1 MNELPIINLSSV
13 SSESISTLSEANRR
27 ALHNSIGQSFLAKNI
42 SIKSDSISMDIEI
55 NGRWQTVRLAIEPH
69 SQKLELPEA
78 IVKLDETGLK
88 LTLQTPKQGL
98 HIKATDQLLSL
109 LNFLKGDSIGPNIT
123 THAEIK
129 TTPASL
135 QLPKLDVSLAI
146 NPSLAKILA
155 AEPKLIAKLNANTA
169 QVLLTISDRFGE
181 QLLKQPIAKNKIT
194 QSLTNSFP
202 SMVLNFSEKA
212 PKIQHPVTKAAL
224 SLRNI
229 ELLSANT
236 QDKSWRAATLTSTM
250 HGLEI
255 SEKSKQYAIQL
266 KHSAKSML
274 TQATKLERP
283 TNEAPLKSGLSY
295 DKPLLNVS
303 FKDVKQAVRTAL
315 QNIIAAP
322 FMLIGEKNSKNT
334 VSSNVDIAAVVNKL
348 PTLNKT
354 SASQTLIYPEA
365 KNLKSEPIVQLFSQI
380 RQTIAFTS
388 QFTITAPLKV
398 PEHLL
403 ATTLFSQGNLKA
415 TPKTSMASSVSDPNK
430 LPSESMPSPKQE
442 SSLKQPKAKK
452 VNTEIDPNK
461 VQMASQGKIIPKEA
475 IQKTPLSSEVNSDKG
490 LSSSFVGD
498 KNANKSEQL
507 QTPKASTKKINTRS
521 TTSAS
526 SDLQSAVSQ
535 LHNKAGKEQIN
546 VKSGAASDTQSS
558 MQKTMGSITQQS
570 KIVAKNTNAIQQ
582 SFSPQSKIM
591 NDSNQVK
598 LPSQSVLSTIK
609 NHYVPSG
616 SLEKL
621 LIKPFIAEQH
631 IDKAEKLVPE
641 VSSEKINKLSR
652 FKDEKSP
659 DLSRLV
665 HHAFSRMIDEKQH
678 SSAQIANEL
687 NLPNPLASA
696 ATQTN
701 INTNLQNSSLLNNV
715 EKLLL
720 TFLSAPK
727 MMQNEN
733 NDSSTQAKFD
743 ALLKTLQPNFKAQ
756 NIGQLQQNIP
766 NLNSPLMSELVQLNN
781 SLQQNM
787 VQSASLNQNQ
797 NQSSDTQLLVSL
809 FLPTKLPDN
818 CKQTHLQI
826 GNYKKPAKGNL
837 PEKTVWYIRLH
848 FDYSSLGKLSVQAE
862 LMDKSLECQVTG
874 NSSQVCALAQPHL
887 DILRRKLS
895 AHGLKVGD
903 IELTEDSEKT
913 ELFFSQHTIVNI
925 QV

>member
-55 NGRWQTVRLAIEPH
+55 NGRWQTVRLAIEPQ

-229 ELLSANT
+229 ELLSTNT
-236 QDKSWRAATLTSTM
+236 QDKSWRAATPTSTM

-283 TNEAPLKSGLSY
+283 TNEAPLKSGLHY

-303 FKDVKQAVRTAL
+303 FKDVKQAVRAAL

-334 VSSNVDIAAVVNKL
+334 VSSNVDIAAVVKKL

-354 SASQTLIYPEA
+354 PAPQTFIYPEA
-365 KNLKSEPIVQLFSQI
+365 KNLKSEPIVKLFSQV
-380 RQTIAFTS
+380 RQTIAFTP
-388 QFTITAPLKV
+388 QFTIMAPLKV

-403 ATTLFSQGNLKA
+403 ATSLFSHENLKA

-442 SSLKQPKAKK
+442 SSLQQPKAKQVK
-452 VNTEIDPNK
+452 TEINPNK
-461 VQMASQGKIIPKEA
+461 VQMATQERFISKEA
-475 IQKTPLSSEVNSDKG
+475 IQRTSLSNEVNAEKG
-490 LSSSFVGD
+490 LITSFLGN

-507 QTPKASTKKINTRS
+507 QTTKNPINEVKTRTTTVASPHLHSALTQLNKEGKK
-521 TTSAS
+521 
-526 SDLQSAVSQ
+526 
-535 LHNKAGKEQIN
+535 QID
-546 VKSGAASDTQSS
+546 VKNGAASDTQSS
-558 MQKTMGSITQQS
+558 IQSSMSPITQQS
-570 KIVAKNTNAIQQ
+570 KNVAKNTNALLQ
-582 SFSPQSKIM
+582 SLSPQSEVM
-591 NDSNQVK
+591 NDSNQVR
-598 LPSQSVLSTIK
+598 LPSQNVLSIIK

-616 SLEKL
+616 SLEKR
-621 LIKPFIAEQH
+621 LIKPFISEQQ
-631 IDKAEKLVPE
+631 IDKTEKLMPE
-641 VSSEKINKLSR
+641 VSSEQINKLSR

-665 HHAFSRMIDEKQH
+665 HQAFSRMIDEKQH

-687 NLPNPLASA
+687 NLPNPLTSA
-696 ATQTN
+696 ATQSN
-701 INTNLQNSSLLNNV
+701 INTNLQSSSLLNNV

-727 MMQNEN
+727 MMQDEN
-733 NDSSTQAKFD
+733 NDRSTQAKLD

-756 NIGQLQQNIP
+756 NIGQLQQQIP
-766 NLNSPLMSELVQLNN
+766 NLNSSLMSELVQLNN

-787 VQSASLNQNQ
+787 LQSANINQNQ
-797 NQSSDTQLLVSL
+797 NQTSDTQLLVSL

-818 CKQTHLQI
+818 CQQTHLQI

-837 PEKTVWYIRLH
+837 PEKTVWYIRLN
-848 FDYSSLGKLSVQAE
+848 FDFASTGKLSVQAE
-862 LMDKSLECQVTG
+862 LMDKSLECQLTG
-874 NSSQVCALAQPHL
+874 NSSQVCAIAAPHL
-887 DILRRKLS
+887 DTLRRKLS
-895 AHGLKVGD
+895 AHGLQVGD
-903 IELTEDSEKT
+903 IELNEDSEKAD
-913 ELFFSQHTIVNI
+913 LFFTQHAIVNI

>member
-1 MNELPIINLSSV
+1 MNELPIINLNSV

-27 ALHNSIGQSFLAKNI
+27 ALHNSIEQSFLAKNI
-42 SIKSDSISMDIEI
+42 SIKSDSINMDIEI
-55 NGRWQTVRLAIEPH
+55 NGRWQTVRLAIEPQ

-88 LTLQTPKQGL
+88 LTLQTPKQGV

-135 QLPKLDVSLAI
+135 QLPKLDVNLAI
-146 NPSLAKILA
+146 NPSLAKILD

-169 QVLLTISDRFGE
+169 QILLTISDRFGE

-229 ELLSANT
+229 ELLSENT
-236 QDKSWRAATLTSTM
+236 QDKSWRAATPTPTM

-255 SEKSKQYAIQL
+255 SEKQKQYAIQL

-274 TQATKLERP
+274 TQATNLVRP
-283 TNEAPLKSGLSY
+283 TNEVPLKSGLNY

-322 FMLIGEKNSKNT
+322 FMLIGNKNNKNP
-334 VSSNVDIAAVVNKL
+334 VSSNVDTAAIASRILN
-348 PTLNKT
+348 LNKT
-354 SASQTLIYPEA
+354 SGSQALIYPEA

-380 RQTIAFTS
+380 RQTIAFTP
-388 QFTITAPLKV
+388 QFTVTTPLKV
-398 PEHLL
+398 PKHLL
-403 ATTLFSQGNLKA
+403 ATALFSQENLKA
-415 TPKTSMASSVSDPNK
+415 TPNLPPNSNASFTNK
-430 LPSESMPSPKQE
+430 LSSDAQSSIKQGT
-442 SSLKQPKAKK
+442 SLLQPR
-452 VNTEIDPNK
+452 TEHIKTGIGHSDT
-461 VQMASQGKIIPKEA
+461 QMATQEKITPKEA
-475 IQKTPLSSEVNSDKG
+475 IQKTLTPP
-490 LSSSFVGD
+490 FTGD
-498 KNANKSEQL
+498 
-507 QTPKASTKKINTRS
+507 
-521 TTSAS
+521 
-526 SDLQSAVSQ
+526 
-535 LHNKAGKEQIN
+535 NKANQSKQSQTSKTNIKEAKARSISSPIQQNVFSELHKTVKEQVDVSN
-546 VKSGAASDTQSS
+546 NAAHQNFSRLSEKVNDT
-558 MQKTMGSITQQS
+558 
-570 KIVAKNTNAIQQ
+570 
-582 SFSPQSKIM
+582 
-591 NDSNQVK
+591 NQAK
-598 LPSQSVLSTIK
+598 LPTQHVLSIIK
-609 NHYVPSG
+609 SHYSPSG

-621 LIKPFIAEQH
+621 LIKPFISEQT
-631 IDKAEKLVPE
+631 INKDEKLEPK
-641 VSSEKINKLSR
+641 VSSEQINKLSQ

-659 DLSRLV
+659 DLTRLV
-665 HHAFSRMIDEKQH
+665 HQAFSRMIDEKQH

-687 NLPNPLASA
+687 NLPNPLVG
-696 ATQTN
+696 ATAQTI
-701 INTNLQNSSLLNNV
+701 INTNLQSSSLLNNV

-720 TFLSAPK
+720 TFLSASK
-727 MMQNEN
+727 VIQSES

-756 NIGQLQQNIP
+756 NITQLQQQIP
-766 NLNSPLMSELVQLNN
+766 NLNSPLMNELVQLNN
-781 SLQQNM
+781 NLQQNM
-787 VQSASLNQNQ
+787 VQSANLNQNQ
-797 NQSSDTQLLVSL
+797 NQNSDTQLLVSL

-826 GNYKKPAKGNL
+826 GNYKKPTKANM
-837 PEKTVWYIRLH
+837 PEKMVWYIRLN

-874 NSSQVCALAQPHL
+874 NSAQVCALAQPHI
-887 DILRRKLS
+887 DTLRRKLS
-895 AHGLKVGD
+895 AHGLQVGD
-903 IELTEDSEKT
+903 IELTEDSEKAD
-913 ELFFSQHTIVNI
+913 LFFTQHAIVNV

>member
-1 MNELPIINLSSV
+1 MNELPITKLNSV
-13 SSESISTLSEANRR
+13 SPESLSTLSEANKR
-27 ALHNSIGQSFLAKNI
+27 ALYDSIEQSFLAKNI
-42 SIKSDSISMDIEI
+42 SIKSDSITMDIEI
-55 NGRWQTVRLAIEPH
+55 NQRWQTVRLAIEPQ
-69 SQKLELPEA
+69 SQKLELAEA

-88 LTLQTPKQGL
+88 LALQTPKQGL
-98 HIKATDQLLSL
+98 LIKASEQLLSL

-129 TTPASL
+129 NTSASL
-135 QLPKLDVSLAI
+135 QLPKFDINLAI
-146 NPSLAKILA
+146 NPSLAKILS
-155 AEPKLIAKLNANTA
+155 AEPKLIAKLSANTA

-181 QLLKQPIAKNKIT
+181 QLLKQPISKNKIT

-202 SMVLNFSEKA
+202 SVMLNFSEKA

-224 SLRNI
+224 SFINI
-229 ELLSANT
+229 ELLSAHT
-236 QDKSWRAATLTSTM
+236 QDKSWRAATPTSNM

-255 SEKSKQYAIQL
+255 SEKPKQYAIQL

-274 TQATKLERP
+274 KQATKLERP
-283 TNEAPLKSGLSY
+283 TQVEPLKSGFNY

-322 FMLIGEKNSKNT
+322 FMLIGEKNIKNT
-334 VSSNVDIAAVVNKL
+334 VSSNVDTAPVVNQL

-365 KNLKSEPIVQLFSQI
+365 KNFKSEPIVQLFSQI
-380 RQTIAFTS
+380 RQAIAFTP
-388 QFTITAPLKV
+388 QFTITTPLKV

-403 ATTLFSQGNLKA
+403 ATSLFSQENLKA
-415 TPKTSMASSVSDPNK
+415 TPKASMASSVSDPNK

-442 SSLKQPKAKK
+442 SPLQQPKAKQ
-452 VNTEIDPNK
+452 VNTEINPNK
-461 VQMASQGKIIPKEA
+461 AKMATQERFIPKEA

-490 LSSSFVGD
+490 LSSPILGD

-507 QTPKASTKKINTRS
+507 QTQKASINQINTRS

-558 MQKTMGSITQQS
+558 IQKTMGSITQQS
-570 KIVAKNTNAIQQ
+570 L
-582 SFSPQSKIM
+582 SPQSEIM

-598 LPSQSVLSTIK
+598 LPSQSVLSPIK
-609 NHYVPSG
+609 SHYVPSG

-621 LIKPFIAEQH
+621 LIKPFIAEQK
-631 IDKAEKLVPE
+631 IDKAEKWVPE
-641 VSSEKINKLSR
+641 VRSEKINKLSR

-659 DLSRLV
+659 DLTRLV
-665 HHAFSRMIDEKQH
+665 HQAFSRMIDEKQH
-678 SSAQIANEL
+678 SSAHIANEL

-696 ATQTN
+696 ATQTY

-720 TFLSAPK
+720 TFLSVPK
-727 MMQNEN
+727 MIQNEN

-756 NIGQLQQNIP
+756 NIGQLQQHIP

-781 SLQQNM
+781 SLQQNI

-818 CKQTHLQI
+818 CKQTHLQV

-837 PEKTVWYIRLH
+837 PEKTVWYIRLN

-862 LMDKSLECQVTG
+862 LMDKSLECQLIG
-874 NSSQVCALAQPHL
+874 NSSQVCAIAAPHL
-887 DILRRKLS
+887 DTLRRKLS
-895 AHGLKVGD
+895 AHGLQVGD
-903 IELTEDSEKT
+903 IELTEDSEKA
-913 ELFFSQHTIVNI
+913 ELFFSQHAIVNI

>member
-1 MNELPIINLSSV
+1 MNELPITKLNSV
-13 SSESISTLSEANRR
+13 SPESISTLSEANKR
-27 ALHNSIGQSFLAKNI
+27 ALYDSIEQSFLAKNI
-42 SIKSDSISMDIEI
+42 SIKSDSITMDIEI
-55 NGRWQTVRLAIEPH
+55 NERWQTVRLAIEPQ
-69 SQKLELPEA
+69 SQKLELAEA

-88 LTLQTPKQGL
+88 LALQTPKQGL
-98 HIKATDQLLSL
+98 LIKASEQLLSL

-129 TTPASL
+129 NTSASL
-135 QLPKLDVSLAI
+135 QLPKFDINLAI
-146 NPSLAKILA
+146 NPSLAKILS
-155 AEPKLIAKLNANTA
+155 AEPKLIAKLSANTA

-212 PKIQHPVTKAAL
+212 PKIQHPATKAAL

-229 ELLSANT
+229 ETLSAYI
-236 QDKSWRAATLTSTM
+236 QDKSWRAASPTSTM

-255 SEKSKQYAIQL
+255 SEKPKQYAIQL

-274 TQATKLERP
+274 KQATKLERP
-283 TNEAPLKSGLSY
+283 TQVEPLKSGFNY

-334 VSSNVDIAAVVNKL
+334 VSSNVDTAAVVNHL
-348 PTLNKT
+348 LTLNKT
-354 SASQTLIYPEA
+354 SAAQTLIYPEA

-380 RQTIAFTS
+380 RQTIAFTP
-388 QFTITAPLKV
+388 QFTIKTPLKV
-398 PEHLL
+398 PEHLS
-403 ATTLFSQGNLKA
+403 TTSLFSQENLKA
-415 TPKTSMASSVSDPNK
+415 TPKASITSSVSDPNK
-430 LPSESMPSPKQE
+430 LPSESMHSPKQE
-442 SSLKQPKAKK
+442 PSLQQPKAKQ
-452 VNTEIDPNK
+452 VNIEIDPNK

-475 IQKTPLSSEVNSDKG
+475 IQKTPLSSEVNSNKG
-490 LSSSFVGD
+490 LSSPFLGD
-498 KNANKSEQL
+498 KNVNKSEQL
-507 QTPKASTKKINTRS
+507 QTPKTTINQINTRS

-526 SDLQSAVSQ
+526 SDLQSAVSK

-546 VKSGAASDTQSS
+546 VKSGAASETQSS
-558 MQKTMGSITQQS
+558 MQNNMSPITQQS
-570 KIVAKNTNAIQQ
+570 KIVAKKTNTIQQ
-582 SFSPQSKIM
+582 SLSPQSKIM

-598 LPSQSVLSTIK
+598 LPSQNELSIIK
-609 NHYVPSG
+609 NHYVPLG

-621 LIKPFIAEQH
+621 LIKPFISEQQ
-631 IDKAEKLVPE
+631 IDKTEKLVSE
-641 VSSEKINKLSR
+641 VSSKQINKLSR
-652 FKDEKSP
+652 FKDEKST
-659 DLSRLV
+659 DLTRLV
-665 HHAFSRMIDEKQH
+665 HQAFSRMIDEKQH

-696 ATQTN
+696 ATQSN

-787 VQSASLNQNQ
+787 VQSANLNQ

-818 CKQTHLQI
+818 CKQTHLQV

-837 PEKTVWYIRLH
+837 PEKTVWYIRLN

-862 LMDKSLECQVTG
+862 LMDKSLECQLIG
-874 NSSQVCALAQPHL
+874 NSSQVCAIAAPHL
-887 DILRRKLS
+887 DTLRRKLS
-895 AHGLKVGD
+895 AHGLQVGD
-903 IELTEDSEKT
+903 IELTEDSEKA
-913 ELFFSQHTIVNI
+913 ELFFSQHAIVNI

>member
-1 MNELPIINLSSV
+1 MNELPIINLNSV

-27 ALHNSIGQSFLAKNI
+27 ALHNSIEQSFLAKNI

-55 NGRWQTVRLAIEPH
+55 NGRWQTVRLAIEPQ

-88 LTLQTPKQGL
+88 LTLQTPKQGV

-135 QLPKLDVSLAI
+135 QLPKLDVNLAI

-155 AEPKLIAKLNANTA
+155 TEPKLIAKLNTNTA

-236 QDKSWRAATLTSTM
+236 QDKSWRAATPTSTM

-255 SEKSKQYAIQL
+255 SEKPKQYAIQL

-274 TQATKLERP
+274 TQATKLEKP
-283 TNEAPLKSGLSY
+283 TNEAPLKSGLNY

-322 FMLIGEKNSKNT
+322 FMLIGDKNSKNT
-334 VSSNVDIAAVVNKL
+334 VSSNVDIAAAVNRL
-348 PTLNKT
+348 PSLNKT
-354 SASQTLIYPEA
+354 STSQALIYPEA

-380 RQTIAFTS
+380 RQTIAFTP
-388 QFTITAPLKV
+388 QFTITTPLKV

-403 ATTLFSQGNLKA
+403 TTALFSQENLKA
-415 TPKTSMASSVSDPNK
+415 TPKASMTSSVS
-430 LPSESMPSPKQE
+430 E
-442 SSLKQPKAKK
+442 PKAKQVK
-452 VNTEIDPNK
+452 TEIDPNK
-461 VQMASQGKIIPKEA
+461 AQMATQQRFISKET
-475 IQKTPLSSEVNSDKG
+475 IQRTPLSNEVNSEKG
-490 LSSSFVGD
+490 LTSPFLGNKS
-498 KNANKSEQL
+498 ANISEQL
-507 QTPKASTKKINTRS
+507 QTPKATINQIKTRS
-521 TTSAS
+521 TESTSS
-526 SDLQSAVSQ
+526 SLQSALTQ
-535 LHNKAGKEQIN
+535 LNKAGKEQID
-546 VKSGAASDTQSS
+546 VKNGAASDTQSS
-558 MQKTMGSITQQS
+558 MQNSMGPITQHS

-582 SFSPQSKIM
+582 SLSPQSEII

-598 LPSQSVLSTIK
+598 LAGQNILSIIK

-616 SLEKL
+616 NLEKL
-621 LIKPFIAEQH
+621 LIKPFISEQQ

-641 VSSEKINKLSR
+641 VSSEQINKLSR

-659 DLSRLV
+659 DLTRLV
-665 HHAFSRMIDEKQH
+665 HQAFSRMIDDKQH

-687 NLPNPLASA
+687 NLPNPIASA
-696 ATQTN
+696 ATQSN
-701 INTNLQNSSLLNNV
+701 INTNLQSSSLLNNV

-727 MMQNEN
+727 VMQNEN

-756 NIGQLQQNIP
+756 NIGQLQQQIP
-766 NLNSPLMSELVQLNN
+766 NLNSSLMSELVQLNN
-781 SLQQNM
+781 SLQQNI
-787 VQSASLNQNQ
+787 VQSVNINQNQ

-837 PEKTVWYIRLH
+837 PDKTVWYIRLN
-848 FDYSSLGKLSVQAE
+848 FDFASAGKLSVQGE
-862 LMDKSLECQVTG
+862 LMDKSLECQITG
-874 NSSQVCALAQPHL
+874 NSSQVCAIAAPHI
-887 DILRRKLS
+887 DTLRRKLS
-895 AHGLKVGD
+895 AHGLQVGD
-903 IELTEDSEKT
+903 IELTEDSEKAD
-913 ELFFSQHTIVNI
+913 LFFTQHAIVNI